1 MSAAVSLV
9 KVLLA
14 HSYLILCNPMDCSP
28 PGSSVHGILQE
39 RMLEWVPMP
48 SSRRGLP
55 DPGIKLGSPALQA
68 DSLPLSHQ
76 GSSCMCIYMSK
87 YIRVHICYTDTHIH
101 IYMNGNPAKTF
112 GQISRRQDLDKQMVF
127 LRREHWLGM

>member
-1 MSAAVSLV
+1 MNMCVRTLLLLLSHSVVSD
-9 KVLLA
+9 
-14 HSYLILCNPMDCSP
+14 CDPMDCSP

-68 DSLPLSHQ
+68 DSLPSEPKWEKNL
-76 GSSCMCIYMSK
+76 K
-87 YIRVHICYTDTHIH
+87 ENTHI
-101 IYMNGNPAKTF
+101 TF
-112 GQISRRQDLDKQMVF
+112 LYA
-127 LRREHWLGM
+127 